1 MSIKIIESDENLKK
15 YSKSWASV
23 PLFLNDGL
31 LMPLPSEWTLDMT
44 IQGLSPQTVIS
55 YAKSIAIW
63 FEALEINNI
72 QWDDVSIETAQMFI
86 QVLYKQGVSDGTI
99 RLRVIHIQEFYKWAL
114 NKEYIQRLPFE
125 IKKRNINTFIQ
136 SAPTISIPKKPN
148 RKVKAQS
155 DNDFDTIVAA
165 NPRKSSSLSKRD
177 EIIAEIARYMGLRR
191 SEIASLT
198 KEQFLNLDIN
208 NEILLI
214 DIVTAKSRGR
224 VDSVL
229 VPKLLLKKTLQYIE
243 VERASIV
250 ETLKRNNPEYK
261 EVSALFLNERGK
273 NRGEALDADYIG
285 DTWKR
290 AANIAGIDSRF
301 HDNRSSFAT
310 NAAKLAR
317 EHGENSKSL
326 VKDLLRH
333 KTEDSA
339 HHYVEFE
346 KMESDRLMRARLIN
360 DAYNKEQNEE

>member
-15 YSKSWASV
+15 YSKSWKNV
-23 PLFLNDGL
+23 PLFLKEGL
-31 LMPLPSEWTLDMT
+31 LMPLPSEWALDMT

-72 QWDDVSIETAQMFI
+72 QWDDVSVETAQMFI

-99 RLRVIHIQEFYKWAL
+99 RLRIIHLQEFYKWAL
-114 NKEYIQRLPFE
+114 NKNYIKRLPFE
-125 IKKRNINTFIQ
+125 IKKRNVQSFIQ
-136 SAPTISIPKKPN
+136 LAPTITIPKKPN
-148 RKVKAQS
+148 KKVKAQS
-155 DNDFDTIVAA
+155 DNDFDAILAA
-165 NPRKSSSLSKRD
+165 NPRKSPALSKRD

-208 NEILLI
+208 DEVLVI

-229 VPKLLLKKTLQYIE
+229 VPKLLLNKIIQYIE
-243 VERASIV
+243 IERHNIV
-250 ETLKRNNPEYK
+250 KTLKLNNPDYQES
-261 EVSALFLNERGK
+261 SALFLNERGK
-273 NRGEALDADYIG
+273 NRGMPLDSDYIG
-285 DTWKR
+285 DTWR
-290 AANIAGIDSRF
+290 RSANVAGIDSRF

-317 EHGENSKSL
+317 EHGESSKSL

-360 DAYNKEQNEE
+360 DAYNKE

>member
-1 MSIKIIESDENLKK
+1 MSIKIIESDKNLIK
-15 YSKSWASV
+15 YSREWLKV

-55 YAKSIAIW
+55 YAKSIALW
-63 FEALEINNI
+63 FEALEINDI
-72 QWDDVSIETAQMFI
+72 QWDDVSIETVQMFI

-99 RLRVIHIQEFYKWAL
+99 RLRIIHIQEFYKWAL
-114 NKEYIQRLPFE
+114 NKEYIKRLPFE
-125 IKKRNINTFIQ
+125 IKKRNINGFIQ
-136 SAPTISIPKKPN
+136 SSPTISIPKKPN

-155 DNDFDTIVAA
+155 DNDFDTIVAS

-198 KEQFLNLDIN
+198 KEQFLNLDMN
-208 NEILLI
+208 NEILVI
-214 DIVTAKSRGR
+214 DVVTSKSRGR

-229 VPKLLLKKTLQYIE
+229 VPKLLLKKILQYIE
-243 VERASIV
+243 IERTRVV
-250 ETLKRNNPEYK
+250 ETLKRNNPEYI
-261 EVSALFLNERGK
+261 EESALFLNERGK
-273 NRGEALDADYIG
+273 NKGKRLDSDYIG

-317 EHGENSKSL
+317 EHGENAKSL